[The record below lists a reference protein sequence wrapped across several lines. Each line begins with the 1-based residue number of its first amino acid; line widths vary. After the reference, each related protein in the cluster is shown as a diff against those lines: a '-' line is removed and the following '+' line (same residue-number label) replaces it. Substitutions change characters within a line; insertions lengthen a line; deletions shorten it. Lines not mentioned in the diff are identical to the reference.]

1 VSPQHSPP
9 SWAKAIV
16 ARVFPVSDR
25 AAAMSDLDELYSL
38 RVVSKGRT
46 RALVWYLLQALSF
59 PFTGVRS
66 GATDRANQT
75 MRRTSNSVR
84 RVLSTEAVQEA
95 RYAVRVLRRSPVFSL
110 TVIGVLGL
118 GMAGAI
124 TIFSLAYGVLL
135 KPLPYHEADRLVAI
149 FTTDLGERD
158 RSPSAPANVL
168 DWQRDNSTV
177 DHVTA
182 AHPWSATFQMDG
194 PRRFEG
200 LRATWSLFDL
210 LSARPLLGRVWH
222 TADSLTA
229 DDRVIVLGHSLWQR
243 EFGADSGTVG
253 RTLVLN
259 GDPYQVIGV
268 MPDDFGF
275 PPFWASEAE
284 FWVPRDF
291 GPDPSRRAQFVRVFG
306 RMRPGVDV
314 SQVQSD
320 FTVMNDRLTAAYPD
334 DLGGL
339 GVLVEPLHEPVV
351 SQARPVLIG
360 LLGATL
366 LLLLVAVANVANLML
381 GRTLARGRERAVRRA
396 LGAPRRRLVMH
407 ELAQSMVLSMVAG
420 GLGVV
425 LAVLA
430 VRAIGAMALLGLPR
444 ANELSIDGVVV
455 TVALAVSLAIGLGF
469 GALLAMRRSPGAL
482 LLRSGV
488 GQSVRGRGWAR
499 DALVVAEVALAVVLL
514 VGAGLTLRSL
524 VRQFGIETGIETAGV
539 LTMTIDM
546 GGTAMFPPDG
556 AQPFS
561 DDSPTGVE
569 RQLAFFRQI
578 IRRAEGLPG
587 VESAGVT
594 SHLPL
599 AGDVWSTSVSRADR
613 PIPASDERLTAATRN
628 ISPGYPATVGMR
640 FLAGRSFDDWGWD
653 APDVVILNQALATI
667 LWPGEDAVG
676 QTIRLG
682 SDLDDPV
689 ATVIAVAA
697 DVKQGTLVG
706 EVNPEFYRPY
716 GQNHFPWNRQVSLA
730 VRTLGPPTAVAA
742 DVRAVV
748 QEVEPLAPVTD
759 IRSMDDVL
767 SEELFG
773 TRAATSLVGILA
785 GFAVIVSALGLFGV
799 ISFLVT
805 QRRREFGIR
814 MALGSSPGSV
824 ARLVLG
830 RGSVLVVTG
839 LVLGLAVSAIASGL
853 VSSLLYQAP
862 ARDPIAFGGAALGLA
877 AIGLVATWLPARRA
891 SRISPSLLM
900 RTE

>member
-1 VSPQHSPP
+1 
-9 SWAKAIV
+9 
-16 ARVFPVSDR
+16 
-25 AAAMSDLDELYSL
+25 MSDLDELYSL

-46 RALVWYLLQALSF
+46 RALVWYLRQALSF
-59 PFTGVRS
+59 PLAGVRS

-75 MRRTSNSVR
+75 MRRTNNSVR
-84 RVLSTEAVQEA
+84 RVLSMEVVQEA
-95 RYAVRVLRRSPVFSL
+95 RYSVRVLRRSPVFSL

-135 KPLPYHEADRLVAI
+135 KPLPYHEPDRLVAI

-158 RSPSAPANVL
+158 RSPSAPATVV
-168 DWQRDNSTV
+168 DWRRDNSTV
-177 DHVTA
+177 DQVTA
-182 AHPWSATFQMDG
+182 AHPWSATFELTE
-194 PRRFEG
+194 PRRFVG
-200 LRATWSLFDL
+200 LKATWPLFDL

-222 TADSLTA
+222 SADSLTA
-229 DDRVIVLGHSLWQR
+229 DDRVIVLRHSMWRR
-243 EFGADSGTVG
+243 EFGADSGIVG

-259 GDPYQVIGV
+259 GEPYQVLGV

-284 FWVPRDF
+284 FWVPLDF
-291 GPDPSRRAQFVRVFG
+291 GPEPSRRAQFVRVFG
-306 RMRPGVDV
+306 RMRLGVDV
-314 SQVQSD
+314 SQVQND
-320 FTVMNDRLTAAYPD
+320 FTVMNRRLTEAYPD

-351 SQARPVLIG
+351 SRARPVLLG

-381 GRTLARGRERAVRRA
+381 GRKLARDREQAVRLA
-396 LGAPRRRLVMH
+396 LGAPRRRLVMQ
-407 ELAQSMVLSMVAG
+407 ELGQSMLLSVVAG
-420 GLGVV
+420 GLGVI
-425 LAVLA
+425 LAGLSIRV
-430 VRAIGAMALLGLPR
+430 IGAMSLLGLPR
-444 ANELSIDGVVV
+444 ASELSVDGVVV
-455 TVALAVSLAIGLGF
+455 AVALALSVTIGLTLGS
-469 GALLAMRRSPGAL
+469 LSAMRRLPGAV
-482 LLRSGV
+482 LLRSSV
-488 GQSVRGRGWAR
+488 GQSVRGSGWAR
-499 DALVVAEVALAVVLL
+499 DALVVAEVALAVMLL

-546 GGTAMFPPDG
+546 GGTTMFPPDG

-561 DDSPTGVE
+561 GNSPNEVE
-569 RQLAFFRQI
+569 RQLAFFRAI
-578 IRRAEGLPG
+578 VRRAEGLPG

-599 AGDVWSTSVSRADR
+599 AGDVWSTAVSRADR
-613 PIPASDERLTAATRN
+613 PIPANDERLTAATRN

-640 FLAGRSFDDWGWD
+640 LLAGRSFDDWGWD
-653 APDVVILNQALATI
+653 SPDVIIVNRTLATL
-667 LWPGEDAVG
+667 LWPAEDAVG
-676 QTIRLG
+676 RMLRLG

-689 ATVIAVAA
+689 ATVIAVVA

-706 EVNPEFYRPY
+706 EVSPEFYRPY

-730 VRTLGPPTAVAA
+730 VRTLGPPTAMAA
-742 DVRAVV
+742 DLRAVIR
-748 QEVEPLAPVTD
+748 EVEPLAPVTD
-759 IRSMDDVL
+759 IRSMDDVV
-767 SEELFG
+767 SEELFA

-785 GFAVIVSALGLFGV
+785 GFAVIVSTLGLFGV
-799 ISFLVT
+799 ISFLVA

-814 MALGSSPGSV
+814 MALGSSPGAV

-853 VSSLLYQAP
+853 VSSLLYQVP
-862 ARDPIAFGGAALGLA
+862 ARDPVAFAGAALGLA
-877 AIGLVATWLPARRA
+877 AIGLVATWLPARWA